1 MIAESTPCLFLCF
14 CNPCA
19 SAESHQQERVW
30 DNIISFLFGDM
41 WIFSSKQSLTW
52 TLNVTEPLNTENSL
66 CLGSSTNVRQSHPHI
81 LGNKPWF
88 IPRFG
93 RKLFPAE
100 RSVTLLLSDHVN
112 LPNSR
117 CDLQLLESGKISD
130 NRQLL
135 IHFHVILLG
144 SSRAV

>member
-1 MIAESTPCLFLCF
+1 M
-14 CNPCA
+14 
-19 SAESHQQERVW
+19 
-30 DNIISFLFGDM
+30 
-41 WIFSSKQSLTW
+41 
-52 TLNVTEPLNTENSL
+52 
-66 CLGSSTNVRQSHPHI
+66 RQSHPHI
-81 LGNKPWF
+81 LGDKPWF
-88 IPRFG
+88 IPRFE

-135 IHFHVILLG
+135 IHFYVSNSHGIIESSLNCYSVRFIKARFERRSARVPNLLIAKD
-144 SSRAV
+144 RRLN